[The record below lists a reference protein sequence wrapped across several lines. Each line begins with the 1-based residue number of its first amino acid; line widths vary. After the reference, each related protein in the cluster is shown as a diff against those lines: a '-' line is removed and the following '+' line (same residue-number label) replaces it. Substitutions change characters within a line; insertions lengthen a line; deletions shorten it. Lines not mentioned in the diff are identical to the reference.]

1 MPLDWRWPPKHEI
14 VQRKQEI
21 SDQYMMLKRKTGCGK
36 FYIKIEENDRNEQ
49 VSHTNTNLKKY
60 DTSQYNWTSN

>member
-1 MPLDWRWPPKHEI
+1 
-14 VQRKQEI
+14 
-21 SDQYMMLKRKTGCGK
+21 MMLKRKTGRGK